1 MSRIPSIFSHSSG
14 FPLSCVHGL
23 DLLEGILCSELCKTL
38 HSKAS
43 QFSSKMHFLQKKKK
57 KSKWDRNLFKPFLV
71 RVHCGHCVVACNTCF
86 TGLWRE
92 RESSCRYLFRAIVK
106 CPLYCIFFPPV
117 LKTEEHPSSLYPNR
131 PPTTKPPVTICSLV
145 CSMINQITCYRQKK
159 KQRPAQNYLSCNM
172 WDL

>member
-1 MSRIPSIFSHSSG
+1 MSRILSIFSHSSG

-57 KSKWDRNLFKPFLV
+57 KSKWDRNLLKSFLV

-106 CPLYCIFFPPV
+106 CPLYCIFFPLV

-131 PPTTKPPVTICSLV
+131 PPTTKPSVTICSLV